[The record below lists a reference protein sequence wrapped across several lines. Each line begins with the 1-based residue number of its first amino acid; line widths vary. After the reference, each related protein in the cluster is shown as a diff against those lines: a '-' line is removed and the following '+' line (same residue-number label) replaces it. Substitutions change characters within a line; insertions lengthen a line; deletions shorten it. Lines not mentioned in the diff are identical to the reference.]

1 MINHIASY
9 SYSKWWFSA
18 AMLDYQT
25 SDYQRVPAEKSTD
38 RSEPGFYTY
47 ILESASS
54 PGILYDNFN
63 IPLLHFPIEWGRV
76 GLMFFYWVLSSQN
89 VGFSIYAQIW
99 YTTRWKRG
107 SGEGITKNQLFHLH
121 LETPGHII
129 RCLDNMF
136 ELVFPSCRHY
146 ADGIW
151 VHPFPIL
158 GQRRFT
164 AWFWWDLP
172 MHFSFS
178 WEPSPV
184 TYSLMKSPCCCLKF
198 AFHGYIY
205 GYYGSNVVKRIQ
217 C

>member
-1 MINHIASY
+1 MVVFRSFVG
-9 SYSKWWFSA
+9 W
-18 AMLDYQT
+18 LQT
-25 SDYQRVPAEKSTD
+25 SRGYQQKKTTD

-54 PGILYDNFN
+54 PGILYDNS
-63 IPLLHFPIEWGRV
+63 IPLWHFPIEWGRV

-136 ELVFPSCRHY
+136 ELVFPSCQHY

-164 AWFWWDLP
+164 AWFWWDLQCTSVFLGNHP
-172 MHFSFS
+172 QLHIR
-178 WEPSPV
+178 WW
-184 TYSLMKSPCCCLKF
+184 SLL
-198 AFHGYIY
+198 
-205 GYYGSNVVKRIQ
+205 VVV
-217 C
+217 